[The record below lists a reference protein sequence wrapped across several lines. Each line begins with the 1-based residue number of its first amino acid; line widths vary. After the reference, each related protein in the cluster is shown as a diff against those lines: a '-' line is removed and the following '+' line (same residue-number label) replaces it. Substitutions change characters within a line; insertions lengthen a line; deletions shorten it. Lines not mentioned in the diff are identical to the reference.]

1 MRKTFITLL
10 TILGI
15 AAAHAEDYPYMM
27 FQTNDGTILTMASA
41 SLTITFS
48 EGNMMLSNGAES
60 KTIALAD
67 LKKMCFASDPAGIKS
82 TPENEMDEPVEVFT
96 ITGIF
101 VGKYE
106 NVEKARTTL
115 ERGIYV
121 VKSKNQNLK
130 IAVQ

>member
-48 EGNMMLSNGAES
+48 DGNMMLSNGAES

-67 LKKMCFASDPAGIKS
+67 LKKMCFASDHAGIKS

-121 VKSKNQNLK
+121 VKNKNHILK